1 MEARNLRLELPGWSV
16 NDYRISGTDLEFRM
30 LDHHGRPYPDSR
42 SMWRRLTAKEIA
54 LHFSLYTVV
63 SKWYQDK
70 VANWQTTESFEESLP
85 KAS

>member
-16 NDYRISGTDLEFRM
+16 NDYRINGTDLEFRM
-30 LDHHGRPYPDSR
+30 LDPHGRPYPDGR
-42 SMWRRLTAKEIA
+42 SSWRRLTAKEIA

-63 SKWYQDK
+63 SDWYQDK
-70 VANWQTTESFEESLP
+70 VAKWQTTQGVEEALP